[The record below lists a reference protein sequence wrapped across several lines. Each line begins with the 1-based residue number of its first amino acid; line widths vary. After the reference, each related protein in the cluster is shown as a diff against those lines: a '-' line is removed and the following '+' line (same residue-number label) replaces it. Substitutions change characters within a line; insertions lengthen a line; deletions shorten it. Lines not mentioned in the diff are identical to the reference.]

1 MLQLLISIVELCKNL
16 EQKVAKLEE
25 KNKILKIENAEL
37 RERLGLNSRNSS
49 LPSSKE
55 LYKIKKDTPED
66 KSEGGR
72 KIGGQVGHKGNY
84 RIKMEADEI
93 IRVRLHDT
101 CECGGEIAV
110 CNKPYIHQNVDLPK
124 IKPYVVE
131 YQLEHGRCRKCGKR
145 RSSKLPEGVTPDTF
159 GPRVKSVVASLSGFY
174 KNSKREIANI
184 MKDIFNMSISVGS
197 VSNSEARVSSKCK
210 EAYEQIEK
218 EIKASEVLHIDE
230 TSHYNKGKLGWCW
243 MFANNKATLMK
254 LADTRG
260 MKFLKNSAFCDYKN
274 LVITDRYAV
283 YNHFSDE
290 KRQICWAHLLRNF
303 ERLSHSWN
311 SEVMRLGNCL
321 KDAANGLFALKN
333 ALSENEIS
341 ISRFTKQAKELRR
354 FMQYCM
360 IKISYILEAKGASR
374 TVKGIIK
381 SEPMMW
387 TFLDDPENIPL
398 TNNHVER
405 QIRHY
410 VVYRK
415 NSYFAQSERGN
426 RFLEQIISLYLT
438 WRQKKLNPFQNLLSI
453 VS

>member
-1 MLQLLISIVELCKNL
+1 MISIVELCKNL

-25 KNKILKIENAEL
+25 KNKILEIENAEL

-84 RIKMEADEI
+84 RIKMEADEV

-210 EAYEQIEK
+210 EAYEQIE
-218 EIKASEVLHIDE
+218 EEMKASEILHIDE
-230 TSHYNKGKLGWCW
+230 TSHYNKGKLEWCW
-243 MFANNKATLMK
+243 MFANNKASLMK

-274 LVITDRYAV
+274 RVITDRYGV

-311 SEVMRLGNCL
+311 SEVMRLGHCL
-321 KDAANGLFALKN
+321 KDAANGLFTLKN

-341 ISRFTKQAKELRR
+341 ISKFTKQAKELRR

-426 RFLEQIISLYLT
+426 RFLERIISLYLT

>member
-1 MLQLLISIVELCKNL
+1 
-16 EQKVAKLEE
+16 
-25 KNKILKIENAEL
+25 
-37 RERLGLNSRNSS
+37 
-49 LPSSKE
+49 
-55 LYKIKKDTPED
+55 
-66 KSEGGR
+66 
-72 KIGGQVGHKGNY
+72 
-84 RIKMEADEI
+84 
-93 IRVRLHDT
+93 
-101 CECGGEIAV
+101 
-110 CNKPYIHQNVDLPK
+110 
-124 IKPYVVE
+124 
-131 YQLEHGRCRKCGKR
+131 
-145 RSSKLPEGVTPDTF
+145 
-159 GPRVKSVVASLSGFY
+159 
-174 KNSKREIANI
+174 
-184 MKDIFNMSISVGS
+184 MSISVGS

-210 EAYEQIEK
+210 EVYEQIE
-218 EIKASEVLHIDE
+218 EEMKASEILHIDE
-230 TSHYNKGKLGWCW
+230 ISHYNKGKLGWCW
-243 MFANNKATLMK
+243 MFANNNSSLMK

-260 MKFLKNSAFCDYKN
+260 MRFLKNSAFCDYKN
-274 LVITDRYAV
+274 RVITDRYAV
-283 YNHFSDE
+283 YNYFSDE

-341 ISRFTKQAKELRR
+341 ISKFTKQSKELRR

-387 TFLDDPENIPL
+387 TFLDDPKNIPL

-405 QIRHY
+405 QIRRY

-426 RFLEQIISLYLT
+426 RFLERIISLYLT
-438 WRQKKLNPFQNLLSI
+438 WRQKKVKSISKPFIYCLLSRTSERI
-453 VS
+453 PVIGF

>member
-1 MLQLLISIVELCKNL
+1 MGDV
-16 EQKVAKLEE
+16 V
-25 KNKILKIENAEL
+25 NAE
-37 RERLGLNSRNSS
+37 R
-49 LPSSKE
+49 
-55 LYKIKKDTPED
+55 
-66 KSEGGR
+66 
-72 KIGGQVGHKGNY
+72 
-84 RIKMEADEI
+84 
-93 IRVRLHDT
+93 
-101 CECGGEIAV
+101 
-110 CNKPYIHQNVDLPK
+110 
-124 IKPYVVE
+124 
-131 YQLEHGRCRKCGKR
+131 
-145 RSSKLPEGVTPDTF
+145 EGVTPDTF

-311 SEVMRLGNCL
+311 SEVMRLGHCL
-321 KDAANGLFALKN
+321 KDAANGLFVLKN